1 MLVILFPSLRLKD
14 KAATKEDPTKK
25 KSADKET
32 SISYSCPENPN
43 ISFTILPSVDNTT
56 FPAFKPFLDH
66 VKVENFDAF
75 LLFTA
80 EKFSNRHFIFAKA
93 IKSIRKPFFFIRTM
107 IDQQAEKQG
116 KESSE
121 EKMLLE
127 RKASLAKD
135 FNSDESEMYLI
146 SNSHPQKWDFPKL
159 TKAIVDA
166 LPAAQ
171 KKSFFKISK
180 VQKLIK
186 WSDIQTFLKGNA
198 EKMMPCKKGRNLQ
211 CSMHPLLWISE
222 FSAMDFAIYK
232 AFYPP
237 KMYK

>member
-1 MLVILFPSLRLKD
+1 
-14 KAATKEDPTKK
+14 
-25 KSADKET
+25 
-32 SISYSCPENPN
+32 
-43 ISFTILPSVDNTT
+43 
-56 FPAFKPFLDH
+56 
-66 VKVENFDAF
+66 
-75 LLFTA
+75 
-80 EKFSNRHFIFAKA
+80 
-93 IKSIRKPFFFIRTM
+93 M

-146 SNSHPQKWDFPKL
+146 SNNHPQKWDFPRL

-171 KKSFFKISK
+171 KKCFFKISK

-198 EKMMPCKKGRNLQ
+198 EKIMPCKKGVNRK
-211 CSMHPLLWISE
+211 IE
-222 FSAMDFAIYK
+222 VK
-232 AFYPP
+232 
-237 KMYK
+237 